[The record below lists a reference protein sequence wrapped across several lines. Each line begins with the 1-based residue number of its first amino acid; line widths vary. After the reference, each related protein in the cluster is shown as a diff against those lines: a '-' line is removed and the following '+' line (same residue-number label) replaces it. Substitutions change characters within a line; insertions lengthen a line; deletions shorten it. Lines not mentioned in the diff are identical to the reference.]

1 MIASESFAYGIDPDL
16 SLRIA
21 RCESE
26 LRQYNKEG
34 SVLRGIQ
41 NPQDVGVFQINEKY
55 HLQDSQKMGLDIH
68 TPEGNIQY
76 AMEIMK
82 RDGTRHWNYSRACWG
97 NTAKAGSEL
106 ALQ

>member
-1 MIASESFAYGIDPDL
+1 MTESLAYGLDPDL

-26 LRQYNKEG
+26 LRQYNKDGE
-34 SVLRGIQ
+34 VLRGIH
-41 NPQDVGVFQINEKY
+41 NPQDVGIFQINEKY
-55 HLQDSQKMGLDIH
+55 HLQDSQKLGLDIYSA
-68 TPEGNIQY
+68 EGNIEY

-82 RDGTRHWNYSRACWG
+82 RDGVRHWNYSRACWG
-97 NTAKAGSEL
+97 NIAKTGSEL